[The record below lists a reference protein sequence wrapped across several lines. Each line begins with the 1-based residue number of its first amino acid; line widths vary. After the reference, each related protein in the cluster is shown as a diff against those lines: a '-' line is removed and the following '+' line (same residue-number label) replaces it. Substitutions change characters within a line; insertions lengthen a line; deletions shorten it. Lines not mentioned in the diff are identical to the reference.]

1 MIYHF
6 VMYSDFWSIGDSR
19 PVISASE
26 SSRFGR
32 TVSRF
37 NLGFDSKFTDD
48 EIMSICSLDDSDL
61 LVLRAPSIRFEL
73 GDHLSRIRTRRIFQA
88 DTLLYFSLDVSKY
101 NYQLQYK
108 ESEVELRRADFSD
121 ESQLRD
127 LINATFEGYLNH
139 YSANIAITS
148 EQMLSGYIEWANSLS
163 ADKSHFVYVR
173 KSTDDYLD
181 GFLVIEFQNREIE
194 LVIGGTHPSAR
205 RTGSYS
211 HLWNF
216 ALYDIGQQNVDFI
229 RTSTQVINTNVINS
243 WLKSGFTYSGS
254 INTFHLEKI

>member
-6 VMYSDFWSIGDSR
+6 VMYSDFWSTGDSR

-37 NLGFDSKFTDD
+37 NLGFDSDLTTEEIVRCCDVD
-48 EIMSICSLDDSDL
+48 ESDL
-61 LVLRAPSIRFEL
+61 LVLRVPSLRFEL
-73 GDHLSRIRTRRIFQA
+73 GDHLSRIRTRRVFQA

-101 NYQLQYK
+101 SYRFQIK

-121 ESQLRD
+121 ESQIRD
-127 LINATFEGYLNH
+127 LINETFEGYLNH

-148 EQMLSGYIEWANSLS
+148 DQMLSGYIEWANSLS
-163 ADKSHFVYVR
+163 ADKNHFVYVR
-173 KSTDDYLD
+173 KSTNDYLD
-181 GFLVIEFQNREIE
+181 GFLVIEFQDREIE

-211 HLWNF
+211 HLWNY
-216 ALYDIGQQNVDFI
+216 ALFDIGQQNVDFI
-229 RTSTQVINTNVINS
+229 RTSTQVSNTNVINS